1 MRRRRKIPPSLG
13 TALSKRE
20 ERGRGIRETISG
32 EEVKSFPLLG
42 DSLIKKRG
50 ERKRD

>member
-1 MRRRRKIPPSLG
+1 MG

-20 ERGRGIRETISG
+20 ERGRGIRETIS
-32 EEVKSFPLLG
+32 EEEEKSSPLLG
-42 DSLIKKRG
+42 DSFIKKRG

>member
-1 MRRRRKIPPSLG
+1 MRRRRKVTPSLG

-20 ERGRGIRETISG
+20 ERGRGIRETIR
-32 EEVKSFPLLG
+32 EEEEKSFPHLG

>member
-1 MRRRRKIPPSLG
+1 MWRRKVPPSLG

-20 ERGRGIRETISG
+20 ERGRGIRETIS
-32 EEVKSFPLLG
+32 EEEEKSSPLLG

-50 ERKRD
+50 ERNRD